1 MHPLIYGHFNILK
14 SRIGSPVLPV
24 TAQSSLDNET
34 LVDFFLWDCVSPPVD
49 FKIGHYISSVA
60 HCVSLSRHH
69 TEAER
74 FSGECGLIMLNSLNT
89 HWLHLPEVP
98 ELEMPPYFRH
108 TAVVLMRGF
117 HCTCT
122 YATVLFALYLHA
134 SVFSISIPSTHTRST
149 ECCDFWSLLT
159 PHQETLQELMRRRR
173 VPVLPLQTAMSLRRW
188 VRTSVSPPS
197 GLSDCVSHDPHK
209 DQVAG
214 SRETTALVRRPFNI
228 SLHVRLVWW

>member
-1 MHPLIYGHFNILK
+1 M
-14 SRIGSPVLPV
+14 
-24 TAQSSLDNET
+24 
-34 LVDFFLWDCVSPPVD
+34 D
-49 FKIGHYISSVA
+49 FKIEHYISSVA

-89 HWLHLPEVP
+89 HWLHLPAWSAWIRDASIFQTHSGGPNE
-98 ELEMPPYFRH
+98 
-108 TAVVLMRGF
+108 GF

-214 SRETTALVRRPFNI
+214 SRETTALVRRPFNV
-228 SLHVRLVWW
+228 SLHVRLVWG